1 MSWPGGWPRP
11 RVTSACPDDGADGVL
26 ADLPAWL
33 QVGPV
38 QVALRRA
45 VGDEGGTFQVPQA
58 LVEHL
63 GEDVVFAGR
72 PLRGAGQVVGERVG
86 GAVSAEADVAPPQLG
101 CSQVRHPPCH
111 EGEPAGGGGG
121 CGHRDSFGVVPA
133 SRTVGAGGPTPSPPA
148 GEPSLASARP
158 GPSTAPRCRRRSGNV
173 HYPLSSVPLSSRP
186 SSSAPGTRSASSVI
200 PNQSVPRM
208 RRVGAAPDDRPPA
221 GVAAPLPV
229 LVPALRS

>member
-1 MSWPGGWPRP
+1 MSWPGDWPGP
-11 RVTSACPDDGADGVL
+11 RVTSACPDDGADRVL

-58 LVEHL
+58 LVEGL

-121 CGHRDSFGVVPA
+121 GGARGPLGGGAAARAGGGGGPAPRPAGGGGGCGHRDSFGVVPA

-158 GPSTAPRCRRRSGNV
+158 GPSTAP
-173 HYPLSSVPLSSRP
+173 
-186 SSSAPGTRSASSVI
+186 
-200 PNQSVPRM
+200 
-208 RRVGAAPDDRPPA
+208 
-221 GVAAPLPV
+221 PLPE
-229 LVPALRS
+229 A